1 MVFWSILSVIFLI
14 IGFLVDCGSWRLIRK
29 WGLSWWDKEEW
40 VEYIFAAIFFGAL
53 VTLVT
58 FFFTVNAGG
67 KKEIYVYD
75 SRTVQLSALGNRNDQ
90 VYYAGFLG
98 SGGGDSKQRI
108 AYITKEKNGFQKLC
122 KVDSSKALIKEGNVE
137 PKLVIE
143 KQGHKVTNGLWD
155 RLNFRH
161 NHTRLFKYPC
171 SDGYKFYVPKN
182 TINKQFK
189 LDANNK

>member
-14 IGFLVDCGSWRLIRK
+14 IGFLVDCGSWRLIRE

-40 VEYIFAAIFFGAL
+40 VEYIFASIFFGAL

-67 KKEIYVYD
+67 KKEIYVYN

-108 AYITKEKNGFQKLC
+108 AYITKEKNGFQKLR
-122 KVDSSKALIKEGNVE
+122 KVDASKALIKEGNVE

-155 RLNFRH
+155 NLNFRF
-161 NHTRLFKYPC
+161 NRTRLIKWF
-171 SDGYKFYVPKN
+171 DHVRYKFYVPKN
-182 TINKQFK
+182 TINKQYK
-189 LDANNK
+189 VDVN